1 MRHGFYGRT
10 LVSKMA
16 KSTENKRPAKAAPTP
31 RRPKRPNVRF
41 EATVNNGHVDLHAT
55 APTKWFRVLLRVLV
69 IIVIAIV
76 ILKMPELWQAIQA
89 AIHLVPK

>member
-1 MRHGFYGRT
+1 MMQHS
-10 LVSKMA
+10 LPPK
-16 KSTENKRPAKAAPTP
+16 NKRKSRARIT
-31 RRPKRPNVRF
+31 RQNVRF
-41 EATVNNGHVDLHAT
+41 EATVNNDHIDLHAT

-89 AIHLVPK
+89 VINVVPK